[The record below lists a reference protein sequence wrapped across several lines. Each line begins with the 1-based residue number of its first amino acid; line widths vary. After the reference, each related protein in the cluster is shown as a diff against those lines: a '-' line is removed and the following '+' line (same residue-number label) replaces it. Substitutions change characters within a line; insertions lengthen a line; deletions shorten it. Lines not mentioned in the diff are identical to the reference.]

1 MRGRP
6 PAEPRR
12 VRPAFWSSRSGMVT
26 LMPRSVRNR
35 RLAAEVYALSA
46 STWSGRVRGRPGR
59 PSLTRMPP
67 TTVVNNDV
75 SAALPAVSTRL
86 SGLPLPSVARWIV
99 QVIPPLDRP
108 IAWSGGS
115 DSPSFLS
122 FHPAPCVALECRA
135 VFVDPGDRGVHRD
148 DPVDL
153 SGRGRGGLDRG
164 QDPRP
169 GPVGRPG
176 REALI
181 DRVPVTEPLRHI
193 PPRRAGSKPPRD
205 SLHRRTHVHH
215 RPPPALRLGKQRLQN
230 RPRFISNLLPHHHEP
245 TLAAPPPRIDYQHAL
260 GRPSHRPPAP
270 FPHAGVGSS
279 RQRRPRRHRDTH
291 PRPPDHS

>member
-1 MRGRP
+1 MP
-6 PAEPRR
+6 CRR
-12 VRPAFWSSRSGMVT
+12 AP
-26 LMPRSVRNR
+26 
-35 RLAAEVYALSA
+35 
-46 STWSGRVRGRPGR
+46 WSGRVRGRPGR

-86 SGLPLPSVARWIV
+86 SGLPLPSVARWIL

-135 VFVDPGDRGVHRD
+135 VLVDPGDRGVHRD
-148 DPVDL
+148 DPVDR
-153 SGRGRGGLDRG
+153 SGRGRRGLDRG

-169 GPVGRPG
+169 GPVGRQG

-193 PPRRAGSKPPRD
+193 PATARRFETATRF
-205 SLHRRTHVHH
+205 
-215 RPPPALRLGKQRLQN
+215 PPP
-230 RPRFISNLLPHHHEP
+230 SNACPSSAAHGPSAWETTAPEP
-245 TLAAPPPRIDYQHAL
+245 PT
-260 GRPSHRPPAP
+260 SH
-270 FPHAGVGSS
+270 
-279 RQRRPRRHRDTH
+279 QQ
-291 PRPPDHS
+291 